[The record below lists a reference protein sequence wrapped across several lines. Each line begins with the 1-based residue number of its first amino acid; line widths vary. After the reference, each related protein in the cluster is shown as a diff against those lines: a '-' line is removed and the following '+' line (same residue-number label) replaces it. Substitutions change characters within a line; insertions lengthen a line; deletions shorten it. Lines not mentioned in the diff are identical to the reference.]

1 MLWLWDRMV
10 FFSFGICVPI
20 DVVLWYISLLW
31 KLPSKGSKGACRPC
45 CCCNCCNG
53 VFCRVDGHSS
63 LFFPILGL
71 VIRFQ
76 VCQASHFQNKTD
88 SNFLHV
94 QCR

>member
-31 KLPSKGSKGACRPC
+31 KLPSKGSKGACRTC

-76 VCQASHFQNKTD
+76 VFTFSKQNRFK
-88 SNFLHV
+88 FLA
-94 QCR
+94 CAM